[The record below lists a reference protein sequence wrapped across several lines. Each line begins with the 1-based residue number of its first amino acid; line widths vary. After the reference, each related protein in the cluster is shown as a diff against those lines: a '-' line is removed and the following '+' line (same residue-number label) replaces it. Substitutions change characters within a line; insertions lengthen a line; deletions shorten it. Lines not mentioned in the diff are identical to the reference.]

1 MQKITHTIN
10 KRNSRDG
17 ESARMNKSLNY
28 SFRKKKLESIDDE
41 NMKLLKR
48 LREKTSSYQ
57 ASKLKDQWI
66 KQKEVI
72 KNISDFPFILKDKIR
87 KPRRKGLSKMELYS
101 SLNHDKGVEDIIRIR
116 KINGINM
123 IVTLKLAKKKLIV
136 LVDDKKSKN
145 IKMIKIPRQ

>member
-72 KNISDFPFILKDKIR
+72 KA
-87 KPRRKGLSKMELYS
+87 
-101 SLNHDKGVEDIIRIR
+101 V
-116 KINGINM
+116 
-123 IVTLKLAKKKLIV
+123 
-136 LVDDKKSKN
+136 
-145 IKMIKIPRQ
+145 